1 MGQPAPE
8 GERKMGN
15 YDERCVF
22 LPPDPRAE
30 PYFRSLSQAV
40 QDRIRAM
47 DRYPA
52 TYQELM
58 DAADRARAQL

>member
-1 MGQPAPE
+1 
-8 GERKMGN
+8 MGN